1 MPSYTGY
8 VRIYEYMDI
17 QGWAFQSGLREQH
30 ARVALPKVRR
40 AHRVLRVA
48 GAAFP
53 QDPKPVGL
61 GLRVQDFSLCVEAEG
76 LGLMQPGVRRRLM
89 PRCIL
94 HVLPPSRRRGMSRRW

>member
-30 ARVALPKVRR
+30 ARVALTKVRR

-48 GAAFP
+48 GCSISTRP
-53 QDPKPVGL
+53 
-61 GLRVQDFSLCVEAEG
+61 
-76 LGLMQPGVRRRLM
+76 
-89 PRCIL
+89 
-94 HVLPPSRRRGMSRRW
+94 